1 MYFSSLKILAM
12 RLNPSLRG
20 PLLPLVSR
28 LSMPVLGKSP
38 KVVTAD
44 VAVSNI
50 SSVFVHG
57 LASTP
62 TELLEALCRRVDRD
76 ELKNIRL
83 MHLLLN
89 GHVPV
94 TNKKYI
100 GEVLRYA
107 DYIPIFLSDMP
118 SYFYDNS
125 FPVDV
130 ALMSVSSP
138 DKHGFCTLGV
148 NVDTAKAALEMAK
161 KVIGL
166 FFFAI
171 IHPTST
177 RSIGAI
183 PDSTLI
189 SMKQHKDLGIHTEML
204 GHNVVD
210 LIELGVVN
218 NTKKTVMPGRVVTS
232 FAFGTQKFYEY
243 LHDNSMFHFD
253 CCGWTNRAEVIRSN
267 SRMTSINSGIE
278 IDITGQVASDSIG
291 TALYSGFGGQT
302 DFVTATPTA
311 YDGLGKSIIALPSR
325 TSKGQARITV
335 ALTTG
340 AGVVTTRGHTRYV
353 VTEQGIASLGGKNV
367 RQRAYELIKI
377 AHPDDREQLE
387 KASFERLKCMPSPD

>member
-1 MYFSSLKILAM
+1 
-12 RLNPSLRG
+12 
-20 PLLPLVSR
+20 
-28 LSMPVLGKSP
+28 MP
-38 KVVTAD
+38 T
-44 VAVSNI
+44 
-50 SSVFVHG
+50 
-57 LASTP
+57 
-62 TELLEALCRRVDRD
+62 
-76 ELKNIRL
+76 
-83 MHLLLN
+83 
-89 GHVPV
+89 
-94 TNKKYI
+94 
-100 GEVLRYA
+100 
-107 DYIPIFLSDMP
+107 
-118 SYFYDNS
+118 YFYDNS
-125 FPVDV
+125 LPVDV
-130 ALMSVSSP
+130 ALVSVSSP

-161 KVIGL
+161 KVIALVSPKIPRTHGNSIVHQSHFDYIVESNHAL
-166 FFFAI
+166 HGI
-171 IHPTST
+171 TSEQPLSQEEMKIGQLIAENLVDNGAT
-177 RSIGAI
+177 LQLGIGAI

-218 NTKKTVMPGRVVTS
+218 NAKKTVMPGRVVTS
-232 FAFGTQKFYEY
+232 FAFGTEKLYEY
-243 LHDNSMFHFD
+243 LHNNSMFHFD

-267 SRMTSINSGIE
+267 SRMTSINSG
-278 IDITGQVASDSIG
+278 
-291 TALYSGFGGQT
+291 FGGQT

-311 YDGLGKSIIALPSR
+311 YDGLGKSIMALPSR
-325 TSKGQARITV
+325 TSRGRSRITV